1 MVDKKEDSKNQV
13 LEEGDLKNE
22 LSALVD
28 QKIISLRIAEKLENK
43 LKEKKVKINKEQL
56 NTLAYKIRDVL
67 KDYTKTSKI
76 VGKPT
81 WERPD
86 ADMQKLLKTI
96 ENLEDRI
103 TNIESEK
110 ISDLNIVTTEDIQI
124 SPKELKLDP
133 LKEVPSDPQSV
144 IVLMKWLQY
153 LIDKCGRDNLTNILD
168 YYVDIGWI
176 SQNAKI
182 SLIDY
187 SQGIT
192 EEEKKGEVAKRD
204 ITDLPSKDHI
214 QSFIFIQK
222 LKGKQFD
229 KHFIDRIDS
238 ELTRITKKLDN
249 YQFK

>member
-1 MVDKKEDSKNQV
+1 MIDKKEDSKNQV

-81 WERPD
+81 WEKSD

-96 ENLEDRI
+96 ENLEGRI

-124 SPKELKLDP
+124 SPKEWKLDP

-182 SLIDY
+182 SYTLGVID
-187 SQGIT
+187 
-192 EEEKKGEVAKRD
+192 
-204 ITDLPSKDHI
+204 
-214 QSFIFIQK
+214 
-222 LKGKQFD
+222 
-229 KHFIDRIDS
+229 
-238 ELTRITKKLDN
+238 
-249 YQFK
+249 